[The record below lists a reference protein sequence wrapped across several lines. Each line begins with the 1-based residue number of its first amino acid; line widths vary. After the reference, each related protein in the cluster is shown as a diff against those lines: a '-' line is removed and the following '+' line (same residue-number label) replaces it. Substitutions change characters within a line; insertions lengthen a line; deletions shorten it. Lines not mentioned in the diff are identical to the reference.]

1 MAFPVYV
8 HLLGYRIHPHPF
20 FETIAYLVSARLFFW
35 MRKKESAPAIPLDV
49 SLWILGGSIAGAL
62 FGSKVLAWLEAPA
75 AYWKDTGEFAGWEN
89 GKTIVGGI
97 LGGWLGVEFVKKQLG
112 FRAATGDTFV
122 FPLLLGTALGRIGCF
137 LTGLSDRTHGVACA
151 LPWCVDYGDGIQ
163 RHPTQLYEIAFLLLY
178 GACLVW
184 RMKRP
189 FPPGYLFRLF
199 VFAYMLYRFCIEFIR
214 PRDILFLGLSPI
226 QWGCL
231 AGAAWAFVSLNNV
244 LVIAVEKK
252 NSE

>member
-8 HLLGYRIHPHPF
+8 HLLGYRIHLHPF
-20 FETIAYLVSARLFFW
+20 FETIAYLVSARLFFR

-62 FGSKVLAWLEAPA
+62 FGSKVLALLEAPA

-112 FRAATGDTFV
+112 FRASTGDAFV
-122 FPLLLGTALGRIGCF
+122 FPLLLGTAIGRIGCF

-163 RHPTQLYEIAFLLLY
+163 RHPTQLYEIAFLMLY
-178 GACLVW
+178 GMCLW
-184 RMKRP
+184 LRSRKP
-189 FPPGYLFRLF
+189 HAEGYLFRLY
-199 VFAYMLYRFCIEFIR
+199 VFAYLTFRFFVEFIK
-214 PRDILFLGLSPI
+214 PRQTVVLELSAIQMASLLG
-226 QWGCL
+226 
-231 AGAAWAFVSLNNV
+231 AGWALWSLRSLRING
-244 LVIAVEKK
+244 LVTA
-252 NSE
+252 N